1 MSGEDVRQRLAEALR
16 GQRVVIDSRPVD
28 QRGGPFGGGWCGPLD
43 NTDELAAALLPVVT
57 DLIAQARADEREKAL
72 RPLLGVCDAIDGE
85 VTELVAQVHALP
97 LDANLGR
104 KYLTGR
110 VTSLQIAADRVRRA
124 AAAAGPTHE
133 GEDERG

>member
-43 NTDELAAALLPVVT
+43 NTDELADALLPVVA
-57 DLIAQARADEREKAL
+57 DLIAQARADEREKAYWTVIEAGDVWL
-72 RPLLGVCDAIDGE
+72 SRDKRAAASVVVDYLADLAHDVKFGRAFRPP
-85 VTELVAQVHALP
+85 VAW
-97 LDANLGR
+97 
-104 KYLTGR
+104 
-110 VTSLQIAADRVRRA
+110 A

-133 GEDERG
+133 GDTQA